1 MDEHKERTLLLVK
14 PDGVRRGLIGEC
26 IKRFEQRGLTVRGL
40 KMIYATEEQMR
51 KHYSGDEAWLT
62 QLGQRAL
69 DDCTAYKKDP
79 MVTLGATEP
88 LAAGK
93 IVLETL
99 ISFMTSGPVAAVV
112 VSGMNAVLMARK
124 IVGHTV
130 PQKADIGSI
139 RGDYSIDSPMLATL
153 QHRAIENLMHA
164 SGNVEEAETEIA
176 VWFSPEELV

>member
-1 MDEHKERTLLLVK
+1 MEGHTERTLLLVK

-26 IKRFEQRGLTVRGL
+26 IKRFEQRGLTVHGL
-40 KMIYATEEQMR
+40 KMIRATEAQMR
-51 KHYSGDEAWLT
+51 RHYNGDEAWLT

-69 DDCTAYKKDP
+69 DDCIAYGKDSQE
-79 MVTLGATEP
+79 TLGATEP

-93 IVLETL
+93 IVLESL
-99 ISFMTSGPVAAVV
+99 IAFMTSGPVAAMV
-112 VSGMNAVLMARK
+112 VSGMNAVAMARK

-153 QHRAIENLMHA
+153 EHRAIENLMHA
-164 SGNVEEAETEIA
+164 SGNTAEAEAEIA
-176 VWFSPEELV
+176 VWFKAEELI